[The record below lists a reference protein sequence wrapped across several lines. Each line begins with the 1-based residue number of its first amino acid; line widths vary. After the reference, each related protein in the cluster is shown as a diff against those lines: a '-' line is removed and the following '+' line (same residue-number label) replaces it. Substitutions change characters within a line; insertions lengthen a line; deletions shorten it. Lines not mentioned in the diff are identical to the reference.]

1 MRAYL
6 QIIADLSEP
15 EQDSLLVGFLEK
27 FPVLS
32 LHPVPGASVSPGSII
47 CTLTGVRDESLTRS
61 VADFL
66 WQQVSS
72 RNVSRVKVR
81 NELLPERDVL
91 LLAA

>member
-15 EQDSLLVGFLEK
+15 EQDSLLAGFLKE
-27 FPVLS
+27 FPGFS
-32 LHPVPGASVSPGSII
+32 LHPVPGSSVSPGSII
-47 CTLTGVRDESLTRS
+47 CTLTDVRDENLTRS

-81 NELLPERDVL
+81 NELLPERDEL
-91 LLAA
+91 RLAA